1 MQAIASTTAGSGMT
15 LQEGL
20 GLLVTQLKNQNPL
33 SPTDNSQIVN
43 QLATLDNSQQIRKMA
58 QSVQGMLSILQVNE
72 ACAMIGRTADVR
84 VAGSTAVVSGT
95 VTSVT
100 VQDGTP
106 HVVVDGTE
114 YTLDAVTRIH

>member
-1 MQAIASTTAGSGMT
+1 MQAISSTSGSTNLT
-15 LQEGL
+15 LQAGL

-43 QLATLDNSQQIRKMA
+43 QLATLDNSQQIQKMTQA
-58 QSVQGMLSILQVNE
+58 VQGMLSILQVNE
-72 ACAMIGRTADVR
+72 ACAMIGRTADIQ
-84 VAGSTAVVSGT
+84 ATGAAQAVSGP

-100 VQDGTP
+100 VQNGTP
-106 HVVVDGTE
+106 HVVVNGTE